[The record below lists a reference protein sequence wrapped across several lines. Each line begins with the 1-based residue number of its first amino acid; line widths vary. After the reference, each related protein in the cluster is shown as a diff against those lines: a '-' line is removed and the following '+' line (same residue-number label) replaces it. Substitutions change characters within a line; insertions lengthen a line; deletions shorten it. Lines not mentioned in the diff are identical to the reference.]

1 MKKKKKIV
9 AIILAREGSKRLP
22 NKNHKIFHGKPLIV
36 HTFNELKKSKLFDRI
51 ILSTDSKKLI
61 NLAIKHKIDVPFI
74 RPKKLSLDNY
84 FAVDAIKHCL
94 EFLNKKKEN
103 YDYVQYVL
111 PTTPLKKSIDF
122 INAYKFFKRK
132 KADMVISVS
141 KVSKPKEWIRT
152 LGKNLNMNNWTKN
165 LNQNSQKFK
174 DAFIINGCIYL
185 AKWHVFYKKKNWY
198 KQNTYAFEMPRSR
211 SIDID
216 DIEDFNL
223 AKAYFKFNQK

>member
-36 HTFNELKKSKLFDRI
+36 HTFNELKKSKLFDKI

-61 NLAIKHKIDVPFI
+61 KLATKHKIDAPFI
-74 RPKKLSLDNY
+74 RPKKLSLDNSL
-84 FAVDAIKHCL
+84 AVDAIKHCL
-94 EFLNKKKEN
+94 EFLNKEKEN

-111 PTTPLKKSIDF
+111 PTTPLKKSVDF

-132 KADMVISVS
+132 NADMVISVS

-152 LGKNLNMNNWTKN
+152 LGGNLNMKNWTKN

-185 AKWHVFYKKKNWY
+185 AKWNVFYKKKNWY
-198 KQNTYAFEMPRSR
+198 KQKTFAFEIPKSR

-216 DIEDFNL
+216 DINDFNL
-223 AKAYFKFNQK
+223 AKLYFKLNKK